1 MTADAPGGG
10 RYGEDVFRPEAAGEG
25 ERIDF
30 GALAYDDITM
40 ARLRALGAGEGWR
53 CLDVGAGT
61 GTVSRRLLEEA
72 GVESVLAVDR
82 DVRFLAERPVPGLKT
97 LEADV
102 TAPDF
107 APGRFR
113 LVHARFVLMHLPER
127 ERVIRALAELVEPGG
142 VLVLSD
148 AVDLTS
154 DLAGDGSGGGS
165 GDGTAEGASG
175 AAREGTG
182 NGASEEAS
190 GGTGEEAS
198 GGTGEEARGATS
210 GAAREGVSDGTRG
223 ATPGTPYAEVMRAM
237 WRGLRDTIGT
247 DVSWVPSYPHLLRE
261 AGLHPVAAEIHV
273 PPLVP
278 GSPISRFWADT
289 WERSRAAML
298 ATGLVDDAAV
308 DAAILYLHSDECAAL
323 SAGMLT
329 AWGRKPEEQAAPA

>member
-1 MTADAPGGG
+1 MTGTAAGDAQDGG
-10 RYGEDVFRPEAAGEG
+10 RYGEAVFRPEQAGED

-30 GALAYDDITM
+30 GALAYDDVTM
-40 ARLRALGAGEGWR
+40 ARLRALGAGPGWR

-61 GTVSRRLLEEA
+61 GTVSRRLLEES
-72 GVESVLAVDR
+72 GVTSVLAVDR
-82 DVRFLAERPVPGLKT
+82 DVRFLGARPVPGLDV

-107 APGRFR
+107 APGQFQ

-127 ERVIRALAELVEPGG
+127 DRVIAALAELVTPGG

-154 DLAGDGSGGGS
+154 D
-165 GDGTAEGASG
+165 
-175 AAREGTG
+175 R
-182 NGASEEAS
+182 
-190 GGTGEEAS
+190 
-198 GGTGEEARGATS
+198 
-210 GAAREGVSDGTRG
+210 
-223 ATPGTPYAEVMRAM
+223 TPGTPYTTVMRAM
-237 WRGLRDTIGT
+237 WQGLRATIGT
-247 DVSWVPSYPHLLRE
+247 DVSWVPAYPHLLRT
-261 AGLHPVAAEIHV
+261 AGLTSVAAEIHV

-278 GSPISRFWADT
+278 GSAISRFWADT

-308 DAAILYLHSDECAAL
+308 DAAVRYLDSDACAAL

-329 AWGRKPEEQAAPA
+329 VWGRKPGSRDVRWA